1 MKPNLRLHLYTFPL
15 HTSTFNRF
23 RTNAILE
30 KEALVDREVK
40 KTIYIY
46 LQYYRLE
53 ECLYLKKKKKTTLSV
68 DIFIV
73 SI

>member
-30 KEALVDREVK
+30 KEAGGQRGEKDNLHLS
-40 KTIYIY
+40 TI
-46 LQYYRLE
+46 L
-53 ECLYLKKKKKTTLSV
+53 
-68 DIFIV
+68 
-73 SI
+73 